1 VRSDSSNRMLAKDK
15 DRARTGS
22 TNLNGWSSDRL
33 GASHESEGKWENG
46 GMRTIKCG
54 PNRYLSSSA
63 AVFPRL
69 FLLHQFGRETT
80 KNADGNTK
88 SKNRRILRTKTNE
101 TSKTLDTLLSSV
113 QTIRRTI
120 LRLCIF
126 DLLSLDAGTSQLL
139 TWAFGQSII
148 TISSNTRP
156 CRPCPLLCVSN
167 GGSGYRVVLVTRAI

>member
-1 VRSDSSNRMLAKDK
+1 MDKDEDKKKSREEEDRNRKKKGQQCGRIVAIMLARDK

-63 AVFPRL
+63 PVFPRL

-126 DLLSLDAGTSQLL
+126 DL
-139 TWAFGQSII
+139 
-148 TISSNTRP
+148 RH
-156 CRPCPLLCVSN
+156 
-167 GGSGYRVVLVTRAI
+167 LV

>member
-1 VRSDSSNRMLAKDK
+1 
-15 DRARTGS
+15 
-22 TNLNGWSSDRL
+22 
-33 GASHESEGKWENG
+33 
-46 GMRTIKCG
+46 MRTIKCG

-63 AVFPRL
+63 PVFPRL

-126 DLLSLDAGTSQLL
+126 DL
-139 TWAFGQSII
+139 
-148 TISSNTRP
+148 RH
-156 CRPCPLLCVSN
+156 
-167 GGSGYRVVLVTRAI
+167 LV